1 MRRKFRIWAFFRGEP
16 AFLGGTF
23 HFSIVGFFRVIAG
36 IEFFLHLAV
45 RGLRWFPSGEECGSG
60 AFFNNSLARVVRF
73 IVIDLDF
80 GRHIRDLFLLF
91 WLGFGFIKVVND
103 LYFLVSWLRFEVDLV
118 LLSNRVGYILV
129 LVFRNRFRHLLGD
142 LVPVWDVLRTFDISV
157 LSELQI
163 GNWLVDDFGIFISI
177 NRGVELFLQK
187 FLSLIFLWEI
197 LRVFFLERGLR
208 LDDIFFLRVILL
220 SRCAEV
226 NIPVLLEVDYEKD
239 VEKKIR
245 ESLTEC

>member
-1 MRRKFRIWAFFRGEP
+1 M
-16 AFLGGTF
+16 
-23 HFSIVGFFRVIAG
+23 
-36 IEFFLHLAV
+36 
-45 RGLRWFPSGEECGSG
+45 
-60 AFFNNSLARVVRF
+60 
-73 IVIDLDF
+73 
-80 GRHIRDLFLLF
+80 
-91 WLGFGFIKVVND
+91 
-103 LYFLVSWLRFEVDLV
+103 

-208 LDDIFFLRVILL
+208 LDDIFFLRVILF
-220 SRCAEV
+220 SRCSKV
-226 NIPVLLEVDYEKD
+226 NIPVLLEVDYEKNI
-239 VEKKIR
+239 EKKIR